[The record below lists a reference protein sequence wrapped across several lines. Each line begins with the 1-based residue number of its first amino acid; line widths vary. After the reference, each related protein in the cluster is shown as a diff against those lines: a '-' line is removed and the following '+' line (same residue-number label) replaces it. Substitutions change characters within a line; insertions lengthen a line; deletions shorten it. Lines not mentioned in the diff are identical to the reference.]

1 MSISVSRDK
10 YSTVSKDKEGNIRIV
25 FNLHVHGE
33 LSAEESLEKLNEV
46 ADFLDNFE
54 AKHSEAFGKSA
65 VYAVNM
71 EDTEDEEKVC
81 HVENI
86 QKIKIRVGV
95 AQEFQTEFNAE
106 FN

>member
-1 MSISVSRDK
+1 MSISVSRDIR
-10 YSTVSKDKEGNIRIV
+10 SNVSKDKEGNMRIV

-46 ADFLDNFE
+46 ADFLDAFE
-54 AKHSEAFGKSA
+54 KTHSETFHQSA

-71 EDTEDEEKVC
+71 EDMEDEEKLA

-86 QKIKIRVGV
+86 KNIKIRVGV
-95 AQEFQTEFNAE
+95 AQQFQTEFNTE